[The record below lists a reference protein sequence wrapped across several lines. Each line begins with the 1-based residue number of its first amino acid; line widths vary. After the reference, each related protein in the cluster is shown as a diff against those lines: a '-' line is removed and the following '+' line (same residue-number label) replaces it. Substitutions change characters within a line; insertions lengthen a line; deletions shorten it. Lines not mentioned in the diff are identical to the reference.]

1 MMQKP
6 GRSRNMRG
14 TFCLVIAILTVNF
27 CHMVTSYKTSTKYLS
42 KSRRMYCLAT
52 THDEVLLRE
61 SWENF
66 AKNHVGR
73 WCGIQSC
80 HYHRDEEDSSVSDRI
95 LCGTL
100 LTQKDEGIDHT
111 NFYVSSP
118 VDFESDVAITADK
131 ILLQNVAVYQKSTL
145 SSKVCGSV
153 ALGGPRMSREGLSL
167 QYSFRH
173 GDCRMR
179 VMIAYEPSDFVTV
192 PSTSIQVPSSL
203 SMSDIT
209 ISRELR
215 LMDGVTTPVLTS
227 LPSANSFTSVSS
239 NFLWR
244 KTSVD
249 GDFGGKFSGVK
260 DIYRGLGSTVDSPA
274 QEVVSSTA
282 LPIFEDYDESF
293 REALSEGKVLEEASV
308 DGDDEDD
315 LDFVKTYDG
324 GLLIEAPLVI
334 LVGEESDVRVSWSV
348 PTLEASASAAPRTV
362 YVAEAS
368 FTAMNDALNK
378 TRRKR
383 RGDTFIDQP
392 ILLDFTV
399 QTLHKE

>member
-1 MMQKP
+1 
-6 GRSRNMRG
+6 MRG
-14 TFCLVIAILTVNF
+14 AFYLTITLLAVNI
-27 CHMVTSYKTSTKYLS
+27 CHLVTSYKISS
-42 KSRRMYCLAT
+42 RNSGKSRRTHCLPT
-52 THDEVLLRE
+52 NHDEVLLTAN
-61 SWENF
+61 WENF

-73 WCGIQSC
+73 WCGIQTC

-100 LTQKDEGIDHT
+100 LTQKDESIDHT

-118 VDFESDVAITADK
+118 VDFESDMTISADK

-145 SSKVCGSV
+145 ASKVCGSV
-153 ALGGPRMSREGLSL
+153 ALGGPRMSKEGLSL

-215 LMDGVTTPVLTS
+215 LIDDSTTPVLTS
-227 LPSANSFTSVSS
+227 LPSAKSFTSASS

-244 KTSVD
+244 KARIDS
-249 GDFGGKFSGVK
+249 DFGGTFSGVK
-260 DIYRGLGSTVDSPA
+260 DIYCGLGSPASSPA
-274 QEVVSSTA
+274 QEAVTSIA
-282 LPIFEDYDESF
+282 LSIFEDYDESF
-293 REALSEGKVLEEASV
+293 REALSEGKVPEETSV
-308 DGDDEDD
+308 DDDDDDEDD
-315 LDFVKTYDG
+315 LDFVKMYDG

-348 PTLEASASAAPRTV
+348 PILEASAAPRTV

-392 ILLDFTV
+392 VLLDFTV
-399 QTLHKE
+399 ETLRKD

>member
-1 MMQKP
+1 
-6 GRSRNMRG
+6 MRG
-14 TFCLVIAILTVNF
+14 TFNLIVTILAVNF
-27 CHMVTSYKTSTKYLS
+27 CHLVTSYKISSRYLGN
-42 KSRRMYCLAT
+42 SRRTHCLPT
-52 THDEVLLRE
+52 GHDEVLLSQ

-66 AKNHVGR
+66 SKNHVGR

-100 LTQKDEGIDHT
+100 LTQKDESIDHT

-118 VDFESDVAITADK
+118 VDFESDDVTITADK

-145 SSKVCGSV
+145 ASRVCGSV
-153 ALGGPRMSREGLSL
+153 ALGGPRMSRDGLSL

-215 LMDGVTTPVLTS
+215 LTDGVTTPILTS
-227 LPSANSFTSVSS
+227 LPPAKSFTSASS

-244 KTSVD
+244 KTSID
-249 GDFGGKFSGVK
+249 SDFGGTFSGVK
-260 DIYRGLGSTVDSPA
+260 DIYRALGSPADSPGH
-274 QEVVSSTA
+274 ETVPSTA

-293 REALSEGKVLEEASV
+293 REALSEGKVSEETS
-308 DGDDEDD
+308 DDDDDEDD
-315 LDFVKTYDG
+315 LDFVRMYDG

-334 LVGEESDVRVSWSV
+334 LVGEESDVRVSWSI
-348 PTLEASASAAPRTV
+348 PTTEVSAAARTV

-383 RGDTFIDQP
+383 KGDTFIDQP
-392 ILLDFTV
+392 VLLDFTV
-399 QTLHKE
+399 QTLRKD